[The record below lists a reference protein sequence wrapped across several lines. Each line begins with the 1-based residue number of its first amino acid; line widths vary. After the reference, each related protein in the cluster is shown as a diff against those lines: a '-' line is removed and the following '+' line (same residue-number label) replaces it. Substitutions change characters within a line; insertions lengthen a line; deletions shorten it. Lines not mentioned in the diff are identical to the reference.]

1 MLFLS
6 GSGND
11 ENGAG
16 RESKTVTH
24 KLNLT
29 YFKKAVKALRQ
40 RLERF

>member
-1 MLFLS
+1 MLFYPAPET
-6 GSGND
+6 D

-29 YFKKAVKALRQ
+29 YFKKAGKALRQ